1 MSDYPH
7 GTLVEWDWGAGSA
20 KGKVDEKFTEEVI
33 RTIKGA
39 EVKRNQG

>member
-20 KGKVDEKFTEEVI
+20 KGKVDKVH
-33 RTIKGA
+33 RGSHSDDQ
-39 EVKRNQG
+39 R